1 MIVPLTT
8 NNYKHKMGDTNSS
21 TSDPPA
27 TKETPTKESYWWHV
41 NKGGF
46 PIPQHTW
53 EKLWSHV
60 IDVHPQGD
68 SLVREIRG
76 RPQKR
81 PPTPT
86 APTLTQKSPVPESL
100 QAVQSYM
107 NELQYNHTGTQ
118 FFDIRKRGPLSRLMD
133 CAREILRESLPIKC
147 LEAVV
152 LSLYLT
158 SPLSSVQR
166 FAIGFK
172 SKFGGLYYRHIVLGI
187 HWNSLYGALGM
198 SRRDSLMYK
207 PLSYTSLGDLIIDF
221 IESYRE
227 GEDEPPYHTRR
238 H

>member
-8 NNYKHKMGDTNSS
+8 HNYKHKMGDTNSS

-118 FFDIRKRGPLSRLMD
+118 FFDIRKRGPLSRYVSRW
-133 CAREILRESLPIKC
+133 CQS
-147 LEAVV
+147 
-152 LSLYLT
+152 LSLFLYHYLGFT
-158 SPLSSVQR
+158 VYKLYSLLSQLATASLV
-166 FAIGFK
+166 
-172 SKFGGLYYRHIVLGI
+172 YRL
-187 HWNSLYGALGM
+187 
-198 SRRDSLMYK
+198 
-207 PLSYTSLGDLIIDF
+207 
-221 IESYRE
+221 
-227 GEDEPPYHTRR
+227 
-238 H
+238 